1 MNAQSNAAQIEQNPT
16 KTINDLHGAFAGLV
30 VSYVLTER
38 ETTGV
43 TLECLEKDC
52 EKLAMNAKALRLQAD
67 DDQQMS
73 SAGIQAQAEQN
84 QPNNSNDDSVLEPDF
99 SHRYVPLI
107 YGTNAD
113 HLKETITH
121 TALRTNSVLSL
132 IRKQFPEGSS
142 GSLNYDE
149 IYYSLMAAKMSIDDM
164 SALISA
170 FQQAANQ
177 DSSADMLPPI
187 ADDVFGGIDNMILRA
202 NGVLSLLCNRF
213 AGNDDYSSNN
223 QQLTGA
229 IDLVMQEI
237 AHIESIARD
246 SGQAAHNQQA

>member
-1 MNAQSNAAQIEQNPT
+1 MI
-16 KTINDLHGAFAGLV
+16 G
-30 VSYVLTER
+30 
-38 ETTGV
+38 
-43 TLECLEKDC
+43 
-52 EKLAMNAKALRLQAD
+52 
-67 DDQQMS
+67 
-73 SAGIQAQAEQN
+73 AQAPAGQS
-84 QPNNSNDDSVLEPDF
+84 QPVNSNDDSVLEPDF
-99 SHRYVPLI
+99 SHRFVPLI

-113 HLKETITH
+113 NLKETITH
-121 TALRTNSVLSL
+121 TALRANSVLSL

-170 FQQAANQ
+170 FQQATAKDDLDQAKAANP

-202 NGVLSLLCNRF
+202 NGVLSLLCDRF
-213 AGNDDYSSNN
+213 AGNDDYITNY

-229 IDLVMQEI
+229 INVVMQEI
-237 AHIESIARD
+237 AHIEAIARD

>member
-1 MNAQSNAAQIEQNPT
+1 MI
-16 KTINDLHGAFAGLV
+16 G
-30 VSYVLTER
+30 
-38 ETTGV
+38 
-43 TLECLEKDC
+43 
-52 EKLAMNAKALRLQAD
+52 
-67 DDQQMS
+67 
-73 SAGIQAQAEQN
+73 AQAPAGQS
-84 QPNNSNDDSVLEPDF
+84 QPVNSNDDSVLEPDF

-113 HLKETITH
+113 NLNETITH
-121 TALRTNSVLSL
+121 TALRANSVLSL

-170 FQQAANQ
+170 FQQATAKDDLDLAQAANP
-177 DSSADMLPPI
+177 DNSADMLPPI
-187 ADDVFGGIDNMILRA
+187 AHDVFGSIDNMILRA
-202 NGVLSLLCNRF
+202 NGVLSMLCNRF
-213 AGNDDYSSNN
+213 AGNDDYGSNN

-237 AHIESIARD
+237 GRIEAIARD
-246 SGQAAHNQQA
+246 SGQATHNQQA